1 MDWEDW
7 MVSSQAAG
15 AWSGVPAGKTFVKV
29 KGTRLGRFIEFEFS
43 INDED
48 LTIELIL
55 PVSAFREFC
64 EAQNATILPSDPSAE
79 VDAERAAWRAGQ
91 PGLLRKPVRE
101 D

>member
-1 MDWEDW
+1 

-15 AWSGVPAGKTFVKV
+15 AWSCASAGKTFVKV
-29 KGTRLGRFIEFEFS
+29 KGTRLGKFIEFEFS

-55 PVSAFREFC
+55 PVAAFREFC
-64 EAQNATILPSDPSAE
+64 ASQSVTILPSDPSAE

-91 PGLLRKPVRE
+91 PGLLRRPAQ
-101 D
+101 DD

>member
-1 MDWEDW
+1 MA
-7 MVSSQAAG
+7 SSQAAG
-15 AWSGVPAGKTFVKV
+15 AWKGVPAGKTFVKV
-29 KGTRLGRFIEFEFS
+29 KGTRLGKFIEFEFS

-55 PVSAFREFC
+55 PVHAFREFC
-64 EAQNATILPSDPSAE
+64 TAQNVTVLPSDPSAG

-91 PGLLRKPVRE
+91 PGLLRKPVHE